1 MLNYLQHIVC
11 VFCTYTRY
19 SIGTGMAHVGGV
31 RIYVHTMTERGIFS
45 LLTTLL
51 IKWFTLVL
59 CLIVDITR
67 VMKIYKTKNK
77 YVVLD
82 DRGFIL
88 IMTRYKNICLRLMS
102 VT

>member
-1 MLNYLQHIVC
+1 MGQ
-11 VFCTYTRY
+11 
-19 SIGTGMAHVGGV
+19 GGV
-31 RIYVHTMTERGIFS
+31 LRIRVHSMTERGIFS

-77 YVVLD
+77 YIVLD
-82 DRGFIL
+82 DKGFIL